1 MRFAH
6 GVRDTGGSNL
16 IAHKARFELVKGS
29 PYRLGVVRV
38 SRRQAAP
45 TARRSFAKAAGIIPA

>member
-1 MRFAH
+1 MRFVH

-16 IAHKARFELVKGS
+16 IAYTARFELVKGS

-38 SRRQAAP
+38 SRRAAR
-45 TARRSFAKAAGIIPA
+45 ASRRSFAKAAGIIPA

>member
-1 MRFAH
+1 MRFVH

-16 IAHKARFELVKGS
+16 IAYTARFELVKGS

-38 SRRQAAP
+38 SRRRAAR
-45 TARRSFAKAAGIIPA
+45 ASRRSFAKAAGIIPA